1 MQATPIP
8 DEAALPADLAERLR
22 SLPPINIYRLL
33 GNVPPAVI
41 PWTDMTRAVYQCW
54 IGITPRS
61 QSWIRLGIRRGASR
75 GQSSLSRPVPAE
87 LDATTAPA
95 VNIAPLPRDWSR

>member
-22 SLPPINIYRLL
+22 SLPPINIQRLL

-61 QSWIRLGIRRGASR
+61 QSWIRLGIRRGH
-75 GQSSLSRPVPAE
+75 
-87 LDATTAPA
+87 PA
-95 VNIAPLPRDWSR
+95 VNPACHGQCRPSWTRPRRRR